1 MNQVAKTEMHSVPFQ
16 MFCLDWVPSLTI
28 GLETGFQNFALALIM
43 LEVCMFVQT
52 LSDFKMIH
60 FDEDLNS

>member
-1 MNQVAKTEMHSVPFQ
+1 

-43 LEVCMFVQT
+43 LEVSVYSN
-52 LSDFKMIH
+52 LDFFQKICSPC
-60 FDEDLNS
+60 F